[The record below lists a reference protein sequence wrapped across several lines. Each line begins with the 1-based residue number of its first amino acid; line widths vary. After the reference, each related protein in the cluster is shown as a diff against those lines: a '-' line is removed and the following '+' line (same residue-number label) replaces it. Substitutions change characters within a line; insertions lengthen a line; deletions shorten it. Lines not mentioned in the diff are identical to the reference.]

1 MAEQEGVIKYQLR
14 HDDCALPA
22 TIDTAQLNAWRSLLY
37 KLELIGQRADKYG
50 GLGYGNISRRLNAGE
65 QAFLIT
71 GTQTGQLPNLLAQ
84 HFAVVVA
91 AEPLLNQLQSQG
103 PSRPS
108 SEALT
113 HASVYRHQPAAN
125 AVIHV
130 HSPVLWRHTK
140 TLELPSIAEEIA
152 YGTVAMANAVET
164 LLKSGQ
170 LDRLSL
176 FSMLGHEDGI
186 VCFGRHLDEAA
197 TILLTQLARAIA
209 IEQRVDCR

>member
-1 MAEQEGVIKYQLR
+1 MADQEGVIKYQLW
-14 HDDCALPA
+14 HDDGALPTA
-22 TIDTAQLNAWRSLLY
+22 IDTASLNAWRSLLY

-50 GLGYGNISRRLNAGE
+50 GLGYGNISRRLNPGE

-71 GTQTGQLPNLLAQ
+71 GTQTGHLPNLKPH
-84 HFAVVVA
+84 HFAVVAA
-91 AEPLLNQLQSQG
+91 AEPLLNRLQSQG

-130 HSPVLWRHTK
+130 HCPAIWRNSK
-140 TLELPSIAEEIA
+140 RLKLPSIGEEIA
-152 YGTVAMANAVET
+152 YGTVAMAAAVEA

-170 LDRLSL
+170 LNRLNL

-186 VCFGRHLDEAA
+186 VSFGSNLDEAA
-197 TILLTQLARAIA
+197 SVLLIQLARAIA
-209 IEQRVDCR
+209 VEQTADCR